1 MSSLFG
7 IGGGGNVGAAGG
19 SFYDYSIDQS
29 LRFNEGDSPVLS
41 RTQTSGTTTTWTF
54 SAWIKRSRLDSSLQS
69 GGSAGQDPIFC
80 VGENNTNDVI
90 MYFQQYG
97 GGAVDCLDIIIRD
110 GGAIRARFVTSR
122 IFRDTS
128 AWYNI
133 QLTCDFTNSTQ
144 GDRLRLYV
152 NGVRETAFGTETYP
166 SDASQ
171 ITIVNNSS
179 YTARIGQLRADSAY
193 FAGYMAEMHL
203 VDGSALE
210 PTSFGEFK
218 GGVWTC
224 KNYSGSHGTAGW
236 YLPFDDSSAIGDDES
251 ANTND
256 FSVSGLTASDVVLDS
271 PTNNFATMNP
281 IYHSGVSGDLLEGNL
296 KLDGGGFSNTA
307 NGYGAVSTFA
317 IPKDKKIYIEVE
329 CTDQTGDL
337 WVAGFATQS
346 GLESGPSSTT
356 VGGSNAI
363 TVYNRSVMLNGS
375 ENDYGSS
382 AGLGG
387 LGVAKM
393 AAGDILGMA
402 IDGATGKVWFSRNGT
417 YFKSP
422 TTSTTGDPAGGNHE
436 IGTITGGTTEDVFVV
451 LSANGSTNDLFVNFG
466 QDSVNVSSAAA
477 DANGLGTFE
486 YAPPTDYVCL
496 CSSSLSEPTISPNS
510 TEQADDYFNTVLW
523 SGDGSSS
530 NAITGV
536 GFQPDAVW
544 LKGRNVTYDH
554 QFFNSVTGA
563 TKFLK
568 TNTTGSEIT
577 SATSLLSFDSDGFA
591 YGSNLSGNQSGKTYV
606 AWNWKAGGT
615 AVSNSAGSITSQVSA
630 APDAGFSVVTWVG
643 NNTDGATVGH
653 GLTDPEFSI
662 VKNRDSGT
670 NWDVCWSGFT
680 SGTSLNL
687 DTTAAEFSPTTGYQ
701 QLGTSTITLKN
712 GGSGIGRVNGTPDD
726 YVAYVFKSVPGYQ
739 TVSSYVG
746 NGSSDGTFVY
756 TGHRVRF
763 LLLKI
768 ASATN
773 NWFIYDDK
781 REGYNQENDTLSPND
796 TSAEDNSYKIDL
808 LSNGFKIR
816 GSQNAHNQSGQ
827 TFIYLAIGDSFKYA
841 NAR

>member
-1 MSSLFG
+1 MFSPDKWFTNPSTG
-7 IGGGGNVGAAGG
+7 
-19 SFYDYSIDQS
+19 FYSKTIDQS
-29 LRFNEGDSPVLS
+29 LRFNEADNPVLS
-41 RTQTSGTTTTWTF
+41 TTQTSGTTTTWTF
-54 SAWIKRSRLDSSLQS
+54 SAWIKRSRLDSALQS
-69 GGSAGQDPIFC
+69 GGNAGQDPIFC

-122 IFRDTS
+122 VFRDTS

-171 ITIVNNSS
+171 ITIVNNNS

-271 PTNNFATMNP
+271 PTNNFATLNP
-281 IYHSGVSGDLLEGNL
+281 LDLSGSIPSFFEGNL
-296 KLDGGGFSNTA
+296 KVERSGNYAQAYSSFSFDSGKWYAEYLIDTGNADPGVIAGTANAGANRYLGQDTFTYGYYRDGRKINSGVYTSHGAGYTVAADGSGDVVGIYIDADNGNIYISVNGTLTNSGTAIFTGVTGPFRFAADTENGGF
-307 NGYGAVSTFA
+307 
-317 IPKDKKIYIEVE
+317 
-329 CTDQTGDL
+329 
-337 WVAGFATQS
+337 VA
-346 GLESGPSSTT
+346 
-356 VGGSNAI
+356 
-363 TVYNRSVMLNGS
+363 
-375 ENDYGSS
+375 
-382 AGLGG
+382 
-387 LGVAKM
+387 
-393 AAGDILGMA
+393 
-402 IDGATGKVWFSRNGT
+402 
-417 YFKSP
+417 
-422 TTSTTGDPAGGNHE
+422 
-436 IGTITGGTTEDVFVV
+436 
-451 LSANGSTNDLFVNFG
+451 VNFG
-466 QDSVNVSSAAA
+466 QDDTFAGLKTSGSAAA
-477 DANGLGTFE
+477 SDDNGIGLFYDAIALSGYL
-486 YAPPTDYVCL
+486 AL
-496 CSSSLSEPTISPNS
+496 CSANLPEPAIGPNS
-510 TEQADDYFNTVLW
+510 DEQADDYFNTVLW

-568 TNTTGSEIT
+568 TNTTGAEIT
-577 SATSLLSFDSDGFA
+577 SATSLLSFDSDGFT
-591 YGSNLSGNQSGKTYV
+591 YGSNLSGNQSGKTYA

-615 AVSNSAGSITSQVSA
+615 AVSNSDGSITSSVSA
-630 APDAGFSVVTWVG
+630 APDAGFAVG
-643 NNTDGATVGH
+643 TYTGNATAGATIGHSLGAIPEMVIAKRRTNARDWSVYHKDQSATPTNAYLLLNSTAAVG
-653 GLTDPEFSI
+653 
-662 VKNRDSGT
+662 SGAT
-670 NWDVCWSGFT
+670 AWNNGTFT
-680 SGTSLNL
+680 S
-687 DTTAAEFSPTTGYQ
+687 DVF
-701 QLGTSTITLKN
+701 TI
-712 GGSGIGRVNGTPDD
+712 GSHELVNASGDS
-726 YVAYVFKSVPGYQ
+726 YVFYAFKGIEGYSA
-739 TVSSYVG
+739 VGSYVG
-746 NGSSDGTFVY
+746 NGSADGPFVY
-756 TGHRVRF
+756 TGLRPAFV
-763 LLLKI
+763 LLKI
-768 ASATN
+768 SSTTN
-773 NWFIYDDK
+773 NWFIYDNK

-796 TSAEDNSYKIDL
+796 TSAEDNSYKLDL
-808 LSNGFKIR
+808 VSNGFKIR
-816 GSQNAHNQSGQ
+816 GSNNAHNHSGQ
-827 TFIYLAIGDSFKYA
+827 TFVYLCFAEQPFKFA